1 MSAYKTTAPS
11 SANVIRLNPPPLA
24 NTPKAATPTFQQARE
39 AWLDRWHFDHR
50 LSDADRAFCT
60 QLYLH
65 FNRLHYE
72 ATGELM
78 AWPSWETLRAKAGR
92 LTKSAAFR
100 RLRHL
105 EQLGA
110 VEIEHGRYDHKAKQ
124 RARNRYRA
132 VGAYQ
137 GCIAATLLRD
147 YQGCTP
153 DTIKAAPVQPTK
165 VAALQQDSLSR
176 DSLNRDSLNKD
187 SKRAN
192 GSLATLPDGSLAR
205 PQGQEKEESEE
216 GSKVTSSN
224 SNKSFVPINPL
235 RTSAQSPSLARDVE
249 ERRAAEATLEKYR
262 RRAAAVGTVLDDGG
276 DQ

>member
-124 RARNRYRA
+124 RAGNRYRA
-132 VGAYQ
+132 RGACQ
-137 GCIAATLLRD
+137 GCIAATLLRLFD
-147 YQGCTP
+147 QGCIS
-153 DTIKAAPVQPTK
+153 DQSK
-165 VAALQQDSLSR
+165 VAPLTHDSLTR
-176 DSLNRDSLNKD
+176 DSLNRDSLNLD
-187 SKRAN
+187 SSKN
-192 GSLATLPDGSLAR
+192 DDSVFSSEGELLAR
-205 PQGQEKEESEE
+205 PEGEFNKSPSPSNSFTSTSPPSEE
-216 GSKVTSSN
+216 G
-224 SNKSFVPINPL
+224 VP
-235 RTSAQSPSLARDVE
+235 
-249 ERRAAEATLEKYR
+249 RAAALGDVPRAAHRRWQTEREGDAATRESDVATLERYR
-262 RRAAAVGTVLDDGG
+262 RKALGEANGGTP
-276 DQ
+276 